1 MSYNALER
9 LISMMFPNNLSLLD
23 STNQPVEYK
32 GNRPAFAVG
41 KISENEGK
49 RVLMNRE
56 NKRDIEGFRF

>member
-1 MSYNALER
+1 VKEKLELIRRAHLTLLQFKCFMSYNASER

-41 KISENEGK
+41 K
-49 RVLMNRE
+49 
-56 NKRDIEGFRF
+56 NK

>member
-1 MSYNALER
+1 MSYNASER

-41 KISENEGK
+41 K
-49 RVLMNRE
+49 
-56 NKRDIEGFRF
+56 NK